1 MDNAMISRI
10 EKAKRYAEQPERFQF
25 QTFKVTIRG
34 NNSTHW
40 VTYDHGTLASDYDYF
55 VKHGYS
61 QHTMALERILQ
72 GMIVS
77 PAQQESAYVMDSSRI
92 SKLEKAK
99 QYAQERS
106 RFHFDEFE
114 VSVKGDNNSHL
125 VTFNHGKFACTC
137 EFFQSRGYCQHTM
150 ALERILVDMINT
162 RAEETS
168 ANS

>member
-1 MDNAMISRI
+1 
-10 EKAKRYAEQPERFQF
+10 
-25 QTFKVTIRG
+25 
-34 NNSTHW
+34 
-40 VTYDHGTLASDYDYF
+40 
-55 VKHGYS
+55 
-61 QHTMALERILQ
+61 
-72 GMIVS
+72 
-77 PAQQESAYVMDSSRI
+77 MDSSRI

-106 RFHFDEFE
+106 RFTFDEFE